1 MPKRF
6 PALIVSLLLSALL
19 LPLSA
24 NAAGFAIYE
33 WGARGQALSGT
44 LVGRADD
51 PSALAYNPAGMTQL
65 EGIHTM
71 AGVTAIAPSTKVT
84 LTGGV
89 AGPNP
94 VTTKTEDNIFL
105 PPHAFLTW
113 QLNDNYWLGLGI
125 FSRFGLGN
133 EYDPAWPGRYQ
144 VYDVALET
152 LSVNPNLAIKLTD
165 KLSGSIGLE
174 GMWMSLAQKNKIP
187 TTVNPAT
194 DLDLKL
200 EADSI
205 GYGINLGV
213 HYRAFDWLRLG
224 ASYRSEIRQDAD
236 GDAKLGAPTGSL
248 LNETDISGTIILPAT
263 FMVGAAVYPTDRL
276 SIEANV
282 MLMQWSSYESLD
294 ITFATPLAPGFPFP
308 TNVTPKNWK
317 DVWRYQIGLEYKATD
332 WLDLRIGYIFDED
345 PIDPGLADFLLPTND
360 RHFVNLGAG
369 FHRGAWNVDVAYT
382 YMHVTERDNP
392 TVNTGALPNFTAVR
406 FHDGNAHKVGLSV
419 GYAF

>member
-1 MPKRF
+1 MHQRVHAPLVLF
-6 PALIVSLLLSALL
+6 LFAALL
-19 LPLSA
+19 LPLTA

-65 EGIHTM
+65 EGVHTL
-71 AGVTAIAPSTKVT
+71 AGITAIMPSTKVT
-84 LTGGV
+84 LTG
-89 AGPNP
+89 ASLGPDT
-94 VTTKTEDNIFL
+94 VTTKTEDNIYL

-113 QLNDNYWLGLGI
+113 QLNDHYWLGLGI

-133 EYDPAWPGRYQ
+133 EYDPTWPGKYQ

-174 GMWMSLAQKNKIP
+174 GMWMSLSQKNKALTP
-187 TTVNPAT
+187 FGDV
-194 DLDLKL
+194 DVKL

-224 ASYRSEIRQDAD
+224 ASYRSEIRQDAE
-236 GDAKLGAPTGSL
+236 GKAKYGNAQIPQQYGLFP
-248 LNETDISGTIILPAT
+248 NTDISGTITLPAT

-282 MLMQWSSYESLD
+282 MLMQWSSYDSLD
-294 ITFATPLAPGFPFP
+294 ITFAQDPADPQNPLTPP
-308 TNVTPKNWK
+308 NPKNWK
-317 DVWRYQIGLEYKATD
+317 DVWRYQIGLEYKTTD

-345 PIDPGLADFLLPTND
+345 PIDPQFADFLLPTND
-360 RHFVNLGAG
+360 RHFLNLGAG
-369 FHRGAWNVDVAYT
+369 FHWGVWNVDVAYS
-382 YMHVTERDNP
+382 YMHVTERDN
-392 TVNTGALPNFTAVR
+392 VVVGGFDAK
-406 FHDGNAHKVGLSV
+406 FHDGNAHKIGVSV

>member
-6 PALIVSLLLSALL
+6 PALFLYLLLTALL
-19 LPLSA
+19 IPVTA

-33 WGARGQALSGT
+33 WGARGQALSGAM
-44 LVGRADD
+44 VGRADD

-65 EGIHTM
+65 EGKHTM
-71 AGVTAIAPSTKVT
+71 AGVTAIMPSTKVT
-84 LTGGV
+84 LSGGFL
-89 AGPNP
+89 PNT
-94 VTTKTEDNIFL
+94 VTTETEDNVYL

-113 QLNDNYWLGLGI
+113 QLNDHYWLGLGI

-144 VYDVALET
+144 VYDVSLET

-174 GMWMSLAQKNKIP
+174 GMWMSLAQKNKIRIDP
-187 TTVNPAT
+187 SPIPNPAT
-194 DLDLKL
+194 DVDLKL

-213 HYRAFDWLRLG
+213 HYRATDWLRLG

-236 GDAKLGAPTGSL
+236 GDAKYGNVNPL
-248 LNETDISGTIILPAT
+248 LVGLFPNTDISGTIILPAT

-294 ITFATPLAPGFPFP
+294 ITFAEGPGGTGPNFTDPRR
-308 TNVTPKNWK
+308 KNWK

-345 PIDPGLADFLLPTND
+345 PIDPQFADFLLPTND
-360 RHFVNLGAG
+360 RHFLNLGAG
-369 FHRGAWNVDVAYT
+369 FNWAAWNVDVAYS
-382 YMHVTERDNP
+382 YMYVTERDNV
-392 TVNTGALPNFTAVR
+392 TVGGFNAR

>member
-1 MPKRF
+1 MHKRVHAPLVLF
-6 PALIVSLLLSALL
+6 LFAALL
-19 LPLSA
+19 LPLTA

-51 PSALAYNPAGMTQL
+51 TSALAYNPAGMTQL
-65 EGIHTM
+65 EGVHTM
-71 AGVTAIAPSTKVT
+71 AGVTAIMPSTKVT
-84 LTGGV
+84 LTGSFL
-89 AGPNP
+89 GPNT
-94 VTTKTEDNIFL
+94 VTTKTEDNIYL

-113 QLNDNYWLGLGI
+113 QLNDHYWLGLGI

-174 GMWMSLAQKNKIP
+174 GMWMSLTQKSKVPEFPP
-187 TTVNPAT
+187 TFNPAT
-194 DLDLKL
+194 DRDLKL

-224 ASYRSEIRQDAD
+224 ASYRSEIRQDAE
-236 GDAKLGAPTGSL
+236 GDAKLRAPTGSS
-248 LNETDISGTIILPAT
+248 TDISGTIILPAT
-263 FMVGAAVYPTDRL
+263 FMIGAAVYPTDRL

-282 MLMQWSSYESLD
+282 MLMQWSCYESLD
-294 ITFATPLAPGFPFP
+294 ITFAAPLDPLIPFP
-308 TNVTPKNWK
+308 ISATPKNWK
-317 DVWRYQIGLEYKATD
+317 DVWRYQIGLEYKTTD

-345 PIDPGLADFLLPTND
+345 PIDPQFADFLLPTND
-360 RHFVNLGAG
+360 RHFLNLGAG
-369 FHRGAWNVDVAYT
+369 FHWGAWNVDVAYS
-382 YMHVTERDNP
+382 YMHVTERDD
-392 TVNTGALPNFTAVR
+392 VVVGGFDAK
-406 FHDGNAHKVGLSV
+406 FHDGNAHKLGVSV

>member
-1 MPKRF
+1 MHKRIHAHLVLF
-6 PALIVSLLLSALL
+6 LFAALL
-19 LPLSA
+19 LPLTA

-51 PSALAYNPAGMTQL
+51 TSALAYNPAGMTQL

-71 AGVTAIAPSTKVT
+71 AGVTAIMPSTKVA
-84 LTGGV
+84 LTGSFLGTDT
-89 AGPNP
+89 
-94 VTTKTEDNIFL
+94 VTTKTEDNIYL

-113 QLNDNYWLGLGI
+113 QLNDHYWLGLGI

-174 GMWMSLAQKNKIP
+174 GMWMSLTQKNKIP
-187 TTVNPAT
+187 TDLNPAN

-224 ASYRSEIRQDAD
+224 ASYRSEIRQDAE
-236 GDAKLGAPTGSL
+236 GKAKYGNAQIPQQLGFFP
-248 LNETDISGTIILPAT
+248 NTDISGTIILPAT
-263 FMVGAAVYPTDRL
+263 FMVGAAFYPTDRL

-282 MLMQWSSYESLD
+282 MFMEWSSYESLD
-294 ITFATPLAPGFPFP
+294 ITFAEGPLTPG
-308 TNVTPKNWK
+308 T
-317 DVWRYQIGLEYKATD
+317 
-332 WLDLRIGYIFDED
+332 
-345 PIDPGLADFLLPTND
+345 LLPISTP
-360 RHFVNLGAG
+360 RTGRTSGAT
-369 FHRGAWNVDVAYT
+369 RSAWNTKPPTGSTCAS
-382 YMHVTERDNP
+382 VTSSTRIP
-392 TVNTGALPNFTAVR
+392 SIRSSRTSCSRPMTATSSTWAPASTGAS
-406 FHDGNAHKVGLSV
+406 GM
-419 GYAF
+419 

>member
-1 MPKRF
+1 MHKRF
-6 PALIVSLLLSALL
+6 PALFLSLMSVLL
-19 LPLSA
+19 LPLTA
-24 NAAGFAIYE
+24 YAAGFAIYE
-33 WGARGQALSGT
+33 WGARGQALSGAM
-44 LVGRADD
+44 VARADD
-51 PSALAYNPAGMTQL
+51 PSALAYNPAGMTQI
-65 EGIHTM
+65 EGVQAL
-71 AGVTAIAPSTKVT
+71 AGVTAIAPSSKVT

-94 VTTKTEDNIFL
+94 VTTETEDNIFL
-105 PPHAFLTW
+105 PPHTFITW
-113 QLNDNYWLGLGI
+113 QLSENYWFGVGI

-133 EYDPAWPGRYQ
+133 EYAPTWPGRYQ

-165 KLSGSIGLE
+165 KLSGSIGIE
-174 GMWMSLAQKNKIP
+174 GMWMDLTQKNKVP
-187 TTVNPAT
+187 TTLNPAN

-213 HYRAFDWLRLG
+213 HYRATDWLRLG
-224 ASYRSEIRQDAD
+224 ASYRSEIRQEAE
-236 GDAKLGAPTGSL
+236 GDANLVAPTGSPI
-248 LNETDISGTIILPAT
+248 NATDISGKIDLPAT

-294 ITFATPLAPGFPFP
+294 IAFQAPLAPGFPLVDV
-308 TNVTPKNWK
+308 NPKNWK

-332 WLDLRIGYIFDED
+332 WLDLRVGYIFDED
-345 PIDPGLADFLLPTND
+345 PIDPRFADFLLPTND

-369 FHRGAWNVDVAYT
+369 FHWGAWNVDVAYT
-382 YMHVTERDNP
+382 YMHVTERENP
-392 TVNTGALPNFTAVR
+392 TVDTAPLPEFTAVR
-406 FHDGNAHKVGLSV
+406 FHDGNAHKLGVSV
-419 GYAF
+419 GHAF

>member
-113 QLNDNYWLGLGI
+113 QLNDHYWLGLGI

-187 TTVNPAT
+187 TMSIRRPISISSWRPTASGMASTWASTTVPSTGSGSAPAT
-194 DLDLKL
+194 AAKFARTPMATPSSALQ
-200 EADSI
+200 
-205 GYGINLGV
+205 
-213 HYRAFDWLRLG
+213 
-224 ASYRSEIRQDAD
+224 QDRYSM
-236 GDAKLGAPTGSL
+236 T
-248 LNETDISGTIILPAT
+248 TDISGTIILPAT

-294 ITFATPLAPGFPFP
+294 ITFARAVGSRLPLSDQCHPQELEGRL
-308 TNVTPKNWK
+308 
-317 DVWRYQIGLEYKATD
+317 RYQIGLEYKATD

-345 PIDPGLADFLLPTND
+345 PIDPGFADFLLPTND
-360 RHFVNLGAG
+360 RHFLNLGAG

-392 TVNTGALPNFTAVR
+392 TVNTGALPPFTAVR